1 MDNTTLRYRPP
12 GPELDRVPFAY
23 RSLGKDDAGMS
34 IVEGPRAFKVEAS
47 EARIFQFRGSLWT
60 VLASADETDGVV
72 GAMDE
77 RCAQGIRAP
86 MHVHDDADE
95 IFYVLE
101 GNLTFFV
108 GEQRI
113 ETAPGAFVYLPRFV
127 HHGFQCNSA
136 EARVFNF
143 LTPAGF
149 EQLILDNG
157 TLVRYDDGP
166 VPEDQQA
173 APAQVPPE
181 VYRSKYHMRTLPPG
195 ST

>member
-1 MDNTTLRYRPP
+1 
-12 GPELDRVPFAY
+12 
-23 RSLGKDDAGMS
+23 MS
-34 IVEGPRAFKVEAS
+34 IHEGPRAFKVEAS
-47 EARIFQFRGSLWT
+47 EARSFQFRGSLWT
-60 VLASADETDGVV
+60 VLASGDETDGVV

-77 RCAQGIRAP
+77 HCAQGLRAP

-101 GNLTFFV
+101 GNLTFFI

-157 TLVRYDDGP
+157 TPVRYDGSP
-166 VPEDQQA
+166 VPDDQQA
-173 APAQVPPE
+173 AHTQVPPE
-181 VYRSKYHMRTLPPG
+181 VYGRDKYHMRTLPPG

>member
-1 MDNTTLRYRPP
+1 ME
-12 GPELDRVPFAY
+12 GPEAQTFH
-23 RSLGKDDAGMS
+23 M
-34 IVEGPRAFKVEAS
+34 
-47 EARIFQFRGSLWT
+47 RGSLWT
-60 VLASADETDGVV
+60 VLATSDETNGIV
-72 GAMDE
+72 GALDE
-77 RCAQGIRAP
+77 RCGQGLRAP

-108 GEQRI
+108 GKKRI
-113 ETAPGAFVYLPRFV
+113 EAAPGAFVYLPRFV
-127 HHGFQCNSA
+127 HHGFQCNST

-143 LTPAGF
+143 VTPAGF

-166 VPEDQQA
+166 IPDDPHATHDQ
-173 APAQVPPE
+173 APAHAFPD
-181 VYRSKYHMRTLPPG
+181 SKYHMRVLPPG

>member
-1 MDNTTLRYRPP
+1 
-12 GPELDRVPFAY
+12 
-23 RSLGKDDAGMS
+23 MS
-34 IVEGPRAFKVEAS
+34 ILEGPRAFKVESS
-47 EARIFQFRGSLWT
+47 EARSFQFRGSLWI
-60 VLASADETDGVV
+60 VLASGDETDGVI
-72 GAMDE
+72 GALDE
-77 RCAQGIRAP
+77 HCAQGLRAP

-113 ETAPGAFVYLPRFV
+113 EAAPGAFVYLPRFV

-157 TLVRYDDGP
+157 SPVRYEDGP
-166 VPEDQQA
+166 VPDDQQA
-173 APAQVPPE
+173 AHAQVPPE
-181 VYRSKYHMRTLPPG
+181 VYERKYHMRTLLPG
-195 ST
+195 SK